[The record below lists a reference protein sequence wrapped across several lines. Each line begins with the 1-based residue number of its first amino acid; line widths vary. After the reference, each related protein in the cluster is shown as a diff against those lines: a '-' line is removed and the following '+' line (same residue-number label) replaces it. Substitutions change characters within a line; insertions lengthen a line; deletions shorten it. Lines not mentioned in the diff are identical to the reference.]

1 MWRTSVSDEQ
11 VHYLTYADVCGA
23 HAGAPEREELVS
35 LCKCFYANQALLNS
49 NSNIKTTPAAAA
61 IGGAGAGGGAAAAG
75 GMQAAGL
82 GVMGVGGGGGGG
94 GGGLMV
100 GRPIAEFSA
109 DYAIYL
115 VEAIR
120 KFPRGKA
127 GTEEQQE
134 WELNLIVGIKVLT
147 TSYTHSWRPHTLV
160 A

>member
-1 MWRTSVSDEQ
+1 M
-11 VHYLTYADVCGA
+11 LPYADVCGA

-82 GVMGVGGGGGGG
+82 GVMGVGGGGGGLLVG
-94 GGGLMV
+94 GT
-100 GRPIAEFSA
+100 IAEFSA

-120 KFPRGKA
+120 MFPRGKA

-147 TSYTHSWRPHTLV
+147 YADV
-160 A
+160 C

>member
-1 MWRTSVSDEQ
+1 MRQNARSSYAAVSCRILP
-11 VHYLTYADVCGA
+11 YPDVCGA

-49 NSNIKTTPAAAA
+49 NTNIKTTPV
-61 IGGAGAGGGAAAAG
+61 AGATGVAGAGGAAAAG

-94 GGGLMV
+94 LLV
-100 GRPIAEFSA
+100 PPTIADFSA
-109 DYAIYL
+109 DHAIYL

-134 WELNLIVGIKVLT
+134 WELNLIVSIKVLT
-147 TSYTHSWRPHTLV
+147 YADVS
-160 A
+160 

>member
-1 MWRTSVSDEQ
+1 MLPYAAVCRRM
-11 VHYLTYADVCGA
+11 LPYADVCGA

-35 LCKCFYANQALLNS
+35 LCKCFYVNQTLLNS
-49 NSNIKTTPAAAA
+49 NNNIKTAPVAGATR
-61 IGGAGAGGGAAAAG
+61 GAGAGGAAAAG

-82 GVMGVGGGGGGG
+82 GVMGIGGG
-94 GGGLMV
+94 GGGLLV
-100 GRPIAEFSA
+100 GGTIAEFSA

-134 WELNLIVGIKVLT
+134 WELNLIVSIKVLT
-147 TSYTHSWRPHTLV
+147 YADVS
-160 A
+160 

>member
-1 MWRTSVSDEQ
+1 M
-11 VHYLTYADVCGA
+11 LPYADVCGA

-94 GGGLMV
+94 GGGGLMV

-147 TSYTHSWRPHTLV
+147 YADV
-160 A
+160 C